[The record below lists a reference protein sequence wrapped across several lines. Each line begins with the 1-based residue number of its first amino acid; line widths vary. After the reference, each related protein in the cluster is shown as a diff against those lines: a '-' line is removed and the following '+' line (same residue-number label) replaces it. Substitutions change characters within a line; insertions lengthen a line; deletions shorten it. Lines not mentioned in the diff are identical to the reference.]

1 MAGFGSVVMP
11 LLLLL
16 LPLLLMLDQSS
27 VCQGLQLCALRPTFD
42 EAVEE
47 CALLLSICPA
57 KLVTLRVGNLPSDA
71 ETKRLI
77 RCVGVRCRF
86 WSDYTGLRQ
95 DLVARYFVAD
105 RNDTLCINRTTACLE
120 SVAKRSVDPFD
131 RENCC
136 DLAYRSFLCY
146 YHNYGNLRRTR
157 QFIPLDRMQLVH
169 VTAQC
174 MDMLQISVEDLADL
188 TVDEMDDS
196 DRLHC
201 LVRCI
206 GIRTEL
212 YSDKMGVNV
221 DLMYAQ
227 YGEGYTEKN
236 YKANAYRCA
245 KQYSKGKSSDNLCR
259 RAYHLLYKCF
269 EHVRNPITQY
279 ELEDEV

>member
-1 MAGFGSVVMP
+1 MGLPG
-11 LLLLL
+11 LLLVLL
-16 LPLLLMLDQSS
+16 VLLMLDQQSS
-27 VCQGLQLCALRPTFD
+27 VCQGLQLRVLRPTFD

-57 KLVTLRVGNLPSDA
+57 KLVTLRVGSLPSDA
-71 ETKRLI
+71 ETKQLI

-86 WSDYTGLRQ
+86 WSDYTGLRA
-95 DLVARYFVAD
+95 DLLARYFVAD
-105 RNDTLCINRTTACLE
+105 RNDTLAINRTNVCLE
-120 SVAKRSVDPFD
+120 SVAKRPPDPFD
-131 RENCC
+131 REDCS

-157 QFIPLDRMQLVH
+157 QFIPLDRMQLLH

-174 MDMLQISVEDLADL
+174 MDMLQISVDDLADL

-196 DRLHC
+196 GRLHC

-206 GIRTEL
+206 GLRTEL

-221 DLMYAQ
+221 ELMYAQ
-227 YGEGYTEKN
+227 YGEGYTEKS
-236 YKANAYRCA
+236 YKANAYSCA
-245 KQYSKGKSSDNLCR
+245 KQYKTKASDSNLCR

-269 EHVRNPITQY
+269 EHVRNPINQY
-279 ELEDEV
+279 EMDEVM

>member
-1 MAGFGSVVMP
+1 MAGFRSAVMG

-16 LPLLLMLDQSS
+16 LLLLLMPDPS
-27 VCQGLQLCALRPTFD
+27 VCQGLQLRVLRPTFD

-71 ETKRLI
+71 DTKRLI

-95 DLVARYFVAD
+95 DLLARYFVAD
-105 RNDTLCINRTTACLE
+105 RNDTLSLNRTSACLE
-120 SVAKRSVDPFD
+120 SVAKRPDPFD
-131 RENCC
+131 RQNCS

-157 QFIPLDRMQLVH
+157 QFIPLDRMQLLH

-174 MDMLQISVEDLADL
+174 MDMLQISMEELADL

-196 DRLHC
+196 TSVHC

-227 YGEGYTEKN
+227 YGEGYPEKS

-245 KQYSKGKSSDNLCR
+245 KQYKRKSSDNLCR

-269 EHVRNPITQY
+269 EQVRNPITQY
-279 ELEDEV
+279 EMDEVM